1 MLTNDYVKSNSL
13 TSNMI
18 TIDLLG
24 FIERINLKG
33 KILIILMNFKTI
45 HETETAY
52 LRGRWT
58 SLLKILRETCRAH
71 LIEYLCFYCYHWID
85 DSAGGLLV
93 PDGIIR
99 PVISRLVQTWFMI
112 YIHNWN
118 ILNNVIIIKTK
129 VIFPQAYVVFSYTVH
144 DVLLILSTTD
154 EGETRC
160 VR

>member
-24 FIERINLKG
+24 FIELINLKG

-52 LRGRWT
+52 LRSRWT

-144 DVLLILSTTD
+144 DGLFTCPQ
-154 EGETRC
+154 RP
-160 VR
+160 